1 MIDPNDAS
9 ASTTA
14 GSRPMKFKF
23 VNYASNVGY
32 VITREIGGIEH
43 VRTSNGLWVAFD
55 VEHIIPIPD
64 PTPDVLGCVR
74 AVDEPPDTRDGDTL
88 IVFEGVGSSFPLV
101 TEAFNLLTGIPV
113 WGPRINQI
121 RVR

>member
-1 MIDPNDAS
+1 
-9 ASTTA
+9 
-14 GSRPMKFKF
+14 MKFKF
-23 VNYASNVGY
+23 INYSSNVGY

-43 VRTSNGLWVAFD
+43 VRTSNGLWVAFA

-88 IVFEGVGSSFPLV
+88 IVFEGVGSAWPLA
-101 TEAFNLLTGIPV
+101 TEVFNLLTGIPV